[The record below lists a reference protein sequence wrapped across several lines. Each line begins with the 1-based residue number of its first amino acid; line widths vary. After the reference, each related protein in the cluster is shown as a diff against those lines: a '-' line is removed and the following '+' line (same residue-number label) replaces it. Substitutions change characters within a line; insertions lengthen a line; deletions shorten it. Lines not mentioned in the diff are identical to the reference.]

1 MTAVFQTD
9 TPPHDCTIV
18 WDYSAVAMA
27 PALDGRCKSVAPML
41 TDSVPGAQIQQVLG
55 VSRMVIW
62 RNLLGL

>member
-1 MTAVFQTD
+1 
-9 TPPHDCTIV
+9 
-18 WDYSAVAMA
+18 
-27 PALDGRCKSVAPML
+27 ML